1 MIGKRKVQ
9 MPKTKTKSIQYL
21 RKQLQR
27 RESKLV
33 ELHFAVSF
41 LKAELDRELDTIA
54 ATLEDLEGYE
64 D

>member
-1 MIGKRKVQ
+1 MAKI
-9 MPKTKTKSIQYL
+9 KTKSIQYL